1 MASNFIPK
9 SFIESLVSRT
19 SLKEIISERIEVKGT
34 GKACKA
40 LCPFHDEKT
49 PSFTISEDKDYYHC
63 FGCSASGN
71 VVSFVME
78 YDNLDFISA
87 IKYLAERAG
96 IDIPTEN
103 NESYRKEK
111 VLIQLMH
118 EVSKI
123 YQAELEKDQSTKEYL
138 KNRGLSLDAI
148 ETFSIGY
155 APNSWEYLSRHKG
168 LKKFSATM
176 LVEAGLVSKKGN
188 KYYDRFRNRV
198 MFPIRSKTGSIIGF
212 GGRTLDGD
220 KAKYLNSPETII
232 FSKGNH
238 LYGSYETRPRTS
250 KEDAVY
256 VTEGYLDVIMLA
268 QHDIKPVV
276 ATLGTAATINHLKQL
291 LMMSERVIFCF
302 DGDEAGKKAALRA
315 SEVALSLA
323 GGLTQFFFLIVP
335 EGEDPDSIV
344 NQSGR
349 EPFLALA
356 SQAISLSELIIKH
369 MKLKTNLT
377 TSEGKSRFVELSKGY
392 YKKIKNPIFKDTFI
406 AAISSQIDL
415 SPSLLLSVLKQN
427 ELSGSFVSQKKE
439 QPINQGT
446 KTKDNYFLREAIS
459 AVILF
464 PELAQKNINL
474 ELLEQSNISGTS
486 LFNRVIKYIRS
497 SNEVST
503 GQIIEYLREDD
514 EGKYLARIANDY
526 HYQEFEVA
534 EKTFDDILIG
544 LSQRLKRQQIAD
556 SLKGRF

>member
-1 MASNFIPK
+1 
-9 SFIESLVSRT
+9 
-19 SLKEIISERIEVKGT
+19 
-34 GKACKA
+34 
-40 LCPFHDEKT
+40 
-49 PSFTISEDKDYYHC
+49 
-63 FGCSASGN
+63 
-71 VVSFVME
+71 
-78 YDNLDFISA
+78 
-87 IKYLAERAG
+87 
-96 IDIPTEN
+96 
-103 NESYRKEK
+103 
-111 VLIQLMH
+111 
-118 EVSKI
+118 
-123 YQAELEKDQSTKEYL
+123 
-138 KNRGLSLDAI
+138 
-148 ETFSIGY
+148 
-155 APNSWEYLSRHKG
+155 
-168 LKKFSATM
+168 
-176 LVEAGLVSKKGN
+176 
-188 KYYDRFRNRV
+188 
-198 MFPIRSKTGSIIGF
+198 
-212 GGRTLDGD
+212 
-220 KAKYLNSPETII
+220 
-232 FSKGNH
+232 
-238 LYGSYETRPRTS
+238 
-250 KEDAVY
+250 
-256 VTEGYLDVIMLA
+256 
-268 QHDIKPVV
+268 
-276 ATLGTAATINHLKQL
+276 
-291 LMMSERVIFCF
+291 MMSERVIFCF